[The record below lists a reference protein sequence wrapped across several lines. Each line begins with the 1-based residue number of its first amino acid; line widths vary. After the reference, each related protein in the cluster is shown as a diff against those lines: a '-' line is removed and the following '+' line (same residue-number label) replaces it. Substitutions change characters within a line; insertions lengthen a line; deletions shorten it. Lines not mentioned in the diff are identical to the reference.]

1 MTFPGEDSVAR
12 NLRVRDRLL
21 DELKLAPGEER
32 TVEWNVRQAIAH
44 IMTPKS
50 TGKVPGIL
58 AQSTPREP
66 TKVSECGPQFTVGQ
80 TQSKLVGLR
89 GIDYRENFAP
99 SILFPSHQRS

>member
-44 IMTPKS
+44 LMTPKS

-58 AQSTPREP
+58 AQSTPRETRYP
-66 TKVSECGPQFTVGQ
+66 AHIRVRFPASASGN
-80 TQSKLVGLR
+80 GLER
-89 GIDYRENFAP
+89 D
-99 SILFPSHQRS
+99 QRLICAGNGVK